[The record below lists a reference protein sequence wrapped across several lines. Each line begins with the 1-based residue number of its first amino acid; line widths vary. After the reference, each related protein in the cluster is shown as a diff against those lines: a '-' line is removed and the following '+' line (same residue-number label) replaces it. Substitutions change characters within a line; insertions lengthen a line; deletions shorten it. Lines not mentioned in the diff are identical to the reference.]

1 MQTAAHTSLYPRN
14 TRMLQTT
21 CGVSLPFSSQL
32 EKSEDRPDMYQ
43 MVAIWDTGSECTTI
57 SRKVAADLNLAII
70 GEIESHH
77 TGGHSTAFT
86 YLLNLRLPN
95 GIEFEGLRVMDG
107 KFDDVDV
114 LIGMDVLSQC
124 DFAITHPN
132 NQTKVTF
139 QIPTIENIDFKK

>member
-1 MQTAAHTSLYPRN
+1 MTTVAHTSLYARN
-14 TRMLQTT
+14 ARMLQIT
-21 CGVSLPFSSQL
+21 CGVSQPFSSQL
-32 EKSEDRPDMYQ
+32 EPKDARPDMYE

-57 SRKVAADLNLAII
+57 SRKVAAELNLAVI
-70 GEIESHH
+70 GEVESHH
-77 TGGHSTAFT
+77 TGGHSTAYT

-132 NQTKVTF
+132 NQTKVSF
-139 QIPTIENIDFKK
+139 QIPTIDDVDYSK